1 MKTKGRRT
9 TMDTNVFWGV
19 LAAILPES
27 IVHDRKQREAARM
40 LGVDASVIRKGVDYR
55 AALETGWKP
64 IITSTHYDNVDWHP
78 MVEWIHSE
86 GSTIHNDHKD
96 MVAVRQGDSRPSRL
110 PCKEVLGLEHPRRKS
125 LGTRSSER
133 CAYLAQFH
141 PRVTGNVNLKNGC
154 GHQSVSFIFTPQKNF
169 GRSQCLRCIIIVLA
183 CQITKLLTWLLI
195 MDRLSLDSFH
205 FLAPRCVVPVCDYD
219 HYLLKKLVGGM
230 ET

>member
-141 PRVTGNVNLKNGC
+141 PRVTGNVNLKNG
-154 GHQSVSFIFTPQKNF
+154 VWAPE
-169 GRSQCLRCIIIVLA
+169 R
-183 CQITKLLTWLLI
+183 LI
-195 MDRLSLDSFH
+195 
-205 FLAPRCVVPVCDYD
+205 YI
-219 HYLLKKLVGGM
+219 HYPKELLKKSMPTMKESMPKMYHYRASMPNNQTADMVADHGQIVAR
-230 ET
+230 